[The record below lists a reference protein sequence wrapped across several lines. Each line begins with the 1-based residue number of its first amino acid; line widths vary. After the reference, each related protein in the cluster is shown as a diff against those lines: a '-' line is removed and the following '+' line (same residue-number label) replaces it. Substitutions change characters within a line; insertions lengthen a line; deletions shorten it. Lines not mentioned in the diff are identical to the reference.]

1 MGAREKRVAIR
12 LLVCAIASQVGL
24 ECPAFAEAPPSE
36 VLRGEAAVARLRDE
50 GVYDALV
57 ATMTRDSYG
66 IHRVDDGRMSN
77 ARAEYEALNPA
88 RAMQAAFTPSGV
100 RVHSDGDRKWQL
112 GLELKTV
119 GYGQD
124 LQSVTAG
131 AVTAEDDR
139 LEIRKHTVWRRSS
152 DVVEWYVNTPA
163 GLEHGFT
170 LPSPPDRQRV
180 PVGAEDWLRLTLELS
195 GDVRGEVTA
204 DHQGVRFQDGQGRHV
219 ASYDHLEAWDA
230 TGRKLP
236 ARMALRGHELSLE
249 VDDRDARYPVIVDPL
264 VWQEVENVSGD
275 LTAGDQAGFS
285 VAISRN
291 TAIVGAFHDNIKK
304 GRVFVFVR
312 ESPSESE
319 PSYRWKLEAVLEP
332 PGTKHTAQYGFS
344 VAISGNTAIVGDP
357 LGSFDPNL
365 NPIPSAAYVWSRSG
379 DAWKLEK
386 RIEAS
391 DDQYNGRFGASVAI
405 SGETAVVGA
414 PAWGNLQ
421 NNLFRG
427 KAYVFVSNGGAWTQ
441 EAPLEPDDGQREDE
455 FGTSVAVSR
464 DTVIVGAPKHDV
476 VTGAGTNENQG
487 QAYAFVRTNGSWSPP
502 SRLTGSGGTAFDYF
516 GESLGVSGNTAVFGA
531 AGPIDP
537 PRIGLAYVFDRSGS
551 AWNEQ
556 QILAADDGQPA
567 DTFGGA
573 VAIAGKTIVVGASHA
588 DSNGGPVHPQQGAA
602 YTFSRENGTWTQKD
616 KLRASDGEAHD
627 AFGFSVAVGGV
638 GIIVGG
644 PGHDVDGRANQGQ
657 AVIFQ
662 QPDSDADG
670 LPDEWEKNGVTLE
683 GSFIDLPKMGAKP
696 LHKDIFVHADWM
708 GQDPARPAVLF
719 YPDPRAIQMV
729 IDAFAAAPVTN
740 PDHTDGIAIHID
752 LGEDSIMKPGEKW
765 GDLSKASDVPFQE
778 STGLVDLGDTPSEET
793 YSWDDV
799 DMLKEQYFIPAHRQG
814 IFHYAVFA
822 NALGSGLHR
831 SGLSRG
837 RGRPAADFL
846 VTLGTKTATP
856 GGTTLEQAGT
866 FMHELGHNLGL
877 HHGGGDEINQ
887 KPNYLSV
894 MNYSFQFSGLLSPN
908 GQQRQIDY
916 SREKLPSLYETSLD
930 ENVGIK
936 DPVKHLTT
944 WNSLT
949 NPNAAMNACAHN
961 PDSYNRLF
969 LPLSQALDW
978 NCDGARSLTPVAED
992 INGDGICVERGAYV
1006 GMLHTTPAGDDEAT
1020 ASAISA
1026 GPDRQCNTTAAA
1038 GDVQKNKINEDIQ
1051 PDELP
1056 GFNDWPAL
1064 IFDGGGSIGALGA
1077 EEDPTKT
1084 PVDEASTEELVDLV
1098 QPGLLDEEL
1107 VAPLD
1112 VVTVSAQE
1120 GAAPLVVDFDGSA
1133 STAVI
1138 GTVVDW
1144 AWDFGDGATGSGAT
1158 TQHTYDTPG
1167 EYFASLTVTD
1177 DGGRVNLVPLLH
1189 LVTVIE
1195 GPAVT
1200 PTPTST
1206 RTATPA
1212 LTSSRTPTP
1221 VPTPTRT
1228 ATGPAP
1234 TGPTPTP
1241 LPTTT
1246 LATPTPQPTHTAALG
1261 IGDVDPSFTATVTS
1275 VYGRP
1280 VDAVVTQPDH
1290 KIIVGGWFA
1299 SFAGCAR
1306 RNIARLNPDGSCDA
1320 SFDPGLGLTVVLQS
1334 QGTVRVD
1341 LAVKALALQ
1350 ADGKVL
1356 VGLLGA
1362 DGFQNGVYTHSRI
1375 IVRLNTDGTIDPSFN
1390 AVDVSVG
1397 DNSPQSVN
1405 AIVVQGDGK
1414 ILIGGGFLY
1423 SNGKIRFGV
1432 PYPDGA
1438 IARLNSDGSVDS
1450 SFVVPDGGSF
1460 GGPNNAVVAIAL
1472 QPNGKVIIGGNFS
1485 DVGGAG
1491 RYGIARLNGDGSVD
1505 AGYNAII
1512 PATGQFASGFG
1523 FVTSVAALA
1532 LLPDGKVLV
1541 GGALTNG
1548 NPSKNATVA
1557 RLNADGSR
1565 DTGFVDFRKGDLRTL
1580 VRQTDGKI
1588 LIGGNFHVTDPVIRN
1603 SIARLDTDGAVD
1615 LTFDTPGMTGNL
1627 YGGGVDSGIDV
1638 SAIALQSDEVVVVGR
1653 YDNFNHEPAEG
1664 ILQLATDGSRDPSF
1678 DSNGAGTSLR
1688 VFALVRQPDGKL
1700 LVGYQP
1706 NGINRPSHLNA
1717 ARLGGIGRLNPNG
1730 STDATFTSPFD
1741 ANATV
1746 FGIVLQPDGKV
1757 IVGGSFRLIG
1767 SQQTMEFARLNA
1779 DGTLDAG
1786 FVLPGL
1792 DRHLGNNTGF
1802 ALQADGK
1809 ILVNEVGQFGS
1820 RRLTR
1825 LDANGNPDETFSVPL
1840 SGGAVEHIVVQPD
1853 GKLLVTGLVP
1863 INGLFA
1869 GLARLN
1875 ADGTPDPTFD
1885 PGSGPD
1891 GGVQSIVLQ
1900 PDGKILIGGTFF
1912 NYDGTPRQ
1920 QTARVNADGSLD
1932 AGFVPATPY
1941 TGFDQNVGALALQPD
1956 GKVLVGIRL
1965 FTFALRN
1972 RIFRLNADGSA
1983 DDSFPQDGTGFEY
1996 SNSASM
2002 INVLL
2007 LQPDESLIVG
2017 GQFEFADDLARL
2029 ALARLFTTVPTAPA
2043 ATPTVAGAIAT
2054 PTPQAT
2060 PAAAL
2065 DSFFIYKTKTTKGA
2079 AKFAPLGPLTLADA
2093 ASSTDVDV
2101 KKLVALGLPV
2111 DMNDAGVGDAV
2122 THLTDYGL
2130 KARKGGTK
2138 FRPIPDVRIQ
2148 NACGDVVVTVAKPGD
2163 LLVPTLLN
2171 PVEPALPPA
2180 AATHE
2185 VADFRC
2191 YKVKVQKERGDG
2203 SALAPFPKGMQVDA
2217 ADTVQSR
2224 RYDLKKLTRLCFPVA
2239 ESGTPLLLKTGEP
2252 LLGFTPAALR
2262 HETTHL
2268 ACYQAKPAKKRIA
2281 QNGCGAIDP
2290 KDKGTKIVP
2299 PPAKHQAQS
2308 GLRVISKLGP
2318 GTLDT
2323 AKELELCIPSTVGH
2337 EARAR

>member
-1 MGAREKRVAIR
+1 MATLGEAPRARIAIR
-12 LLVCAIASQVGL
+12 LLICAIASQVAL
-24 ECPAFAEAPPSE
+24 ERPAFAEGPPSE
-36 VLRGEAAVARLRDE
+36 VLRGDAAVARLRE
-50 GVYDALV
+50 AGVYDALV
-57 ATMTRDSYG
+57 ATMTRDSYR
-66 IHRVDDGRMSN
+66 IQRVDGGQSTD
-77 ARAEYEALNPA
+77 ARAEYEALNRA
-88 RAMQAAFTPSGV
+88 RDMRAAFTPSGV
-100 RVHSDGDRKWQL
+100 RVHSNGDRKWQF

-119 GYGQD
+119 GYGED
-124 LQSVTAG
+124 LQHLTAG
-131 AVTAEDDR
+131 AVTAQDDR
-139 LEIRKHTVWRRSS
+139 LEIRKQTVGRRSS

-170 LPSPPDRQRV
+170 LSSPPDRQRI
-180 PVGAEDWLRLTLELS
+180 PVAAEDWLRLTLALS
-195 GDVRGEVTA
+195 GDVRGEVSA
-204 DHQGVRFQDGQGRHV
+204 DRQGVRFRDDHGRHV
-219 ASYDHLEAWDA
+219 ASYDHLEVWDA

-249 VDDRDARYPVIVDPL
+249 VDDRDARYPVVVDPL
-264 VWQEVENVSGD
+264 VWQEVDDVTGD
-275 LTAGDQAGFS
+275 LNAGDQAGFS
-285 VAISRN
+285 VAISGN
-291 TAIVGAFHDNIKK
+291 TAIVGAFHDNIGK

-312 ESPSESE
+312 ESASWSE
-319 PSYRWKLEAVLEP
+319 PSYQWNLEAVLDP

-344 VAISGNTAIVGDP
+344 VAISGDTAIVGDP
-357 LGSFDPNL
+357 LGTFDPDF

-379 DAWKLEK
+379 GAWKPEK

-414 PAWGNLQ
+414 PAWGPFVH
-421 NNLFRG
+421 NLFRG
-427 KAYVFVSNGGAWTQ
+427 KAYVFGSNGGWTE
-441 EAPLEPDDGQREDE
+441 EAQLEPDDGQREDE
-455 FGTSVAVSR
+455 FGTSVSVSG

-516 GESLGVSGNTAVFGA
+516 GESLGVSGNTAVVGA

-537 PRIGLAYVFDRSGS
+537 PRIGLAYVFDRSGA

-556 QILAADDGQPA
+556 QILAADDGEPGA
-567 DTFGGA
+567 TFGGA
-573 VAIAGKTIVVGASHA
+573 VAIADDTIVVGASHA
-588 DSNGGPVHPQQGAA
+588 DSNAGPVHPKQGAV
-602 YTFSRENGTWTQKD
+602 YTFSRENATWTQKD

-644 PGHDVDGRANQGQ
+644 PGHDVDGRENQGQ

-662 QPDSDADG
+662 QLDSDADG
-670 LPDEWEKNGVTLE
+670 LPDEWEKNGVTIQ

-696 LHKDIFVHADWM
+696 LHKDIFVHVDWM

-765 GDLSKASDVPFQE
+765 GDLSKAGDVPFQE
-778 STGLVDLGDTPSEET
+778 STGLVDLGDIPSEET
-793 YSWDDV
+793 YNWNDV
-799 DMLKEQYFIPAHRQG
+799 DMLKKQHFVPAHRQR

-831 SGLSRG
+831 SGLARG
-837 RGRPAADFL
+837 RGRPGADFI
-846 VTLGTKTATP
+846 VTLGTRTTP

-877 HHGGGDEINQ
+877 HHGGGDGVNQ
-887 KPNYLSV
+887 KPNYLSI
-894 MNYSFQFSGLLSPN
+894 MNYSFQVSGLLSPN

-916 SREKLPSLYETSLD
+916 SRVALPSLDESSLD
-930 ENVGIK
+930 ENDGIK

-944 WNSLT
+944 WSSLT
-949 NPNAAMNACAHN
+949 NPNTATNACAHN

-1006 GMLHTTPAGDDEAT
+1006 GLLHTTPVGDDEAT

-1026 GPDRQCNTTAAA
+1026 GPDRQCDTTAAS
-1038 GDVQKNKINEDIQ
+1038 GDVQKSPVGHIQ
-1051 PDELP
+1051 PDVLQ
-1056 GFNDWPAL
+1056 GFSDWPAL
-1064 IFDGGGSIGALGA
+1064 VFDGGGSIGALGA
-1077 EEDPTKT
+1077 EEGPAKT
-1084 PVDEASTEELVDLV
+1084 PVDEASTEELVKLV

-1107 VAPLD
+1107 IAPLD
-1112 VVTVSAQE
+1112 VVAVSVQE

-1133 STAVI
+1133 STAVN
-1138 GTVVDW
+1138 GTIVAW
-1144 AWDFGDGATGSGAT
+1144 AWAFGDGATGSGAT
-1158 TQHTYDTPG
+1158 TQHTYDAPG

-1189 LVTVIE
+1189 LVTVVE

-1212 LTSSRTPTP
+1212 LTSTRTPTP

-1228 ATGPAP
+1228 ATAPPP
-1234 TGPTPTP
+1234 TGPTPTL
-1241 LPTTT
+1241 LPTTA
-1246 LATPTPQPTHTAALG
+1246 LATPTPRPTQALG
-1261 IGDVDPSFTATVTS
+1261 IGDVDPSFDATVAS
-1275 VYGRP
+1275 VYGRYIN
-1280 VDAVVTQPDH
+1280 AVVTQPDH
-1290 KIIVGGWFA
+1290 KIIVGGEFD

-1306 RNIARLNPDGSCDA
+1306 RNIARVNADGSCDPT
-1320 SFDPGLGLTVVLQS
+1320 FDPGLALSVVNQNYGGPGIFL
-1334 QGTVRVD
+1334 GTYRADLFVRS
-1341 LAVKALALQ
+1341 LALQ

-1362 DGFQNGVYTHSRI
+1362 DGFQNGVFTHSRI
-1375 IVRLNTDGTIDPSFN
+1375 IVRLNSDGTIDPSFN
-1390 AVDVSVG
+1390 AVDVPVG
-1397 DNSPQSVN
+1397 DNTFRSVR

-1414 ILIGGGFLY
+1414 ILIGGDFLY
-1423 SNGKIRFGV
+1423 NNGKIRFGV
-1432 PYPDGA
+1432 PYLDGA

-1450 SFVVPDGGSF
+1450 SFVVPDGTSAGF
-1460 GGPNNAVVAIAL
+1460 GGANGAVLAIAL
-1472 QPNGKVIIGGNFS
+1472 QPDGKVIIGGGFS
-1485 DVGGAG
+1485 EVGTQ
-1491 RYGIARLNGDGSVD
+1491 RFGIARLNGDGSVD
-1505 AGYNAII
+1505 AGYNAPI
-1512 PATGQFASGFG
+1512 PATGGYTSEFG

-1541 GGALTNG
+1541 GGGLRHTTG
-1548 NPSKNATVA
+1548 DFSKLATVA

-1588 LIGGNFHVTDPVIRN
+1588 LIGGDFHVTDPVVRN
-1603 SIARLDTDGAVD
+1603 SIARLDADGAVD
-1615 LTFDTPGMTGNL
+1615 LTFDTPGMTGGL
-1627 YGGGVDSGIDV
+1627 YGNPNNEVW
-1638 SAIALQSDEVVVVGR
+1638 AIALQNDGRVVVVGR
-1653 YDNFNHEPAEG
+1653 YDNFNHEPAEA
-1664 ILQLATDGSRDPSF
+1664 ILQLAPDGSRDPLF
-1678 DSNGAGTSLR
+1678 DSNGPGTGLQ
-1688 VFALVRQPDGKL
+1688 VHALIRQPDGKL
-1700 LVGYQP
+1700 LVGFQP
-1706 NGINRPSHLNA
+1706 HGISRPTHLNS
-1717 ARLGGIGRLNPNG
+1717 ARRGGIGRLHPDGTTDTAFNPPFVADSS
-1730 STDATFTSPFD
+1730 STVYDM
-1741 ANATV
+1741 
-1746 FGIVLQPDGKV
+1746 VLQPDGKV
-1757 IVGGSFRLIG
+1757 LVGGFFRVTG
-1767 SQQTMEFARLNA
+1767 SDQNRHFVRLNA

-1786 FVLPGL
+1786 FAYPGL
-1792 DRHLGNNTGF
+1792 YPHLVPTTGF

-1809 ILVNEVGQFGS
+1809 ILVNQQDEYNT
-1820 RRLTR
+1820 RRLNR
-1825 LDANGNPDETFSVPL
+1825 LDANGNPDETFSVHL
-1840 SGGAVEHIVVQPD
+1840 SGGTVEHIVVQPD
-1853 GKLLVTGLVP
+1853 GKLLLTGLVP
-1863 INGLFA
+1863 INGIFA
-1869 GLARLN
+1869 SLARLN

-1891 GGVQSIVLQ
+1891 GVVNSIVLQ
-1900 PDGKILIGGTFF
+1900 PDGKILIGGQFF

-1920 QTARVNADGSLD
+1920 GAARVNADGSLD
-1932 AGFVPATPY
+1932 AGFVPVMPY
-1941 TGFDQNVGALALQPD
+1941 PDAQQQVRALALAPD
-1956 GKVLVGIRL
+1956 GKVLVGMGPPANIDL
-1965 FTFALRN
+1965 ALRN
-1972 RIFRLNADGSA
+1972 RIFRLDPDGSI
-1983 DDSFPQDGTGFEY
+1983 DDSFPQDGTGFDLMNRG
-1996 SNSASM
+1996 SNAAS
-2002 INVLL
+2002 IRVLL
-2007 LQPDESLIVG
+2007 LQPDDSLIVG
-2017 GQFEFADDLARL
+2017 GTFDVADDLARL
-2029 ALARLFTTVPTAPA
+2029 GLARLFTTVPA
-2043 ATPTVAGAIAT
+2043 AIG
-2054 PTPQAT
+2054 
-2060 PAAAL
+2060 L
-2065 DSFFIYKTKTTKGA
+2065 DSFFIYKTKATKGA
-2079 AKFAPLGPLTLADA
+2079 AKFAPVGPLTLADA

-2111 DMNDAGVGDAV
+2111 DVNDAGVGDDV

-2138 FRPIPDVRIQ
+2138 FRPIPDVHIE

-2191 YKVKVQKERGDG
+2191 YKVKVQKKRADG
-2203 SALAPFPKGMQVDA
+2203 TVLAKFPKGMQVDA
-2217 ADTVQSR
+2217 ADALQSR

-2239 ESGTPLLLKTGEP
+2239 ESGTPLVLKTGEL

-2268 ACYQAKPAKKRIA
+2268 ACYQAKPAKKRIE

-2299 PPAKHQAQS
+2299 APAKHRGQS
-2308 GLRVISKLGP
+2308 GLRVISQLGA

-2323 AKELELCIPSTVGH
+2323 AKELELCIPSTVTP
-2337 EARAR
+2337 